1 MKAKS
6 LLQQQAY
13 DYIKGKILSGEFEP
27 NVLYSETK
35 LSATVGISRT
45 PMREALQCLSQDGYI
60 TIVPSKGFQ
69 IRQLN
74 EKDMTESIQVRCAI
88 EGFCT
93 HTIASSIDT
102 PKGKALL
109 ATLEDLI
116 IRMRAYS
123 RNAGISHET
132 MEEFI
137 NCDHSFHLKLVEYM
151 DNSEF
156 EQLYQRLMY
165 MIRLTSNEALTRQG
179 RLEETI
185 AEHEA
190 YLAALKEHRG
200 NDAYNI
206 LLSHLLMPIK
216 IHDHEV

>member
-74 EKDMTESIQVRCAI
+74 ENRRILH
-88 EGFCT
+88 T
-93 HTIASSIDT
+93 HHCI
-102 PKGKALL
+102 
-109 ATLEDLI
+109 
-116 IRMRAYS
+116 
-123 RNAGISHET
+123 
-132 MEEFI
+132 
-137 NCDHSFHLKLVEYM
+137 FH
-151 DNSEF
+151 
-156 EQLYQRLMY
+156 
-165 MIRLTSNEALTRQG
+165 
-179 RLEETI
+179 
-185 AEHEA
+185 
-190 YLAALKEHRG
+190 
-200 NDAYNI
+200 
-206 LLSHLLMPIK
+206 
-216 IHDHEV
+216 